1 MICGTRLKLNS
12 MLLRVM
18 TLAMGS
24 NVATLSH
31 LLQFGKLVTFKYCV
45 KGLNLKRNIQLGDV
59 G

>member
-1 MICGTRLKLNS
+1 
-12 MLLRVM
+12 M

-45 KGLNLKRNIQLGDV
+45 KGFKLEEEHTFGRCGITHLQYPGPNV
-59 G
+59 